1 VTSWF
6 RSAHTANGL
15 KEDDTETVSI
25 IHFGHNAF
33 HCIFCRTADMYPL
46 NGQMKISSLRGDGR
60 KKIGHYT
67 NQLILHEQHK
77 TPCRKERVQNNTDK
91 I

>member
-1 VTSWF
+1 MFTRFTSKDLN
-6 RSAHTANGL
+6 RAL
-15 KEDDTETVSI
+15 
-25 IHFGHNAF
+25 
-33 HCIFCRTADMYPL
+33 FCRTAYMYPL